1 MLSKFDFE
9 NNIYDTEDNSHV
21 EFLGNDDEEGAEFKV
36 INMSFFFFFF
46 FFIGIHSMQ
55 GWTAT
60 TRRGII
66 RKRNTKELRH
76 KWNLYRKNAQLKD
89 VC

>member
-9 NNIYDTEDNSHV
+9 NNIYDTEENSHV

-46 FFIGIHSMQ
+46 FFHWDSLHARLNSHYKA
-55 GWTAT
+55 WNYKKKKH
-60 TRRGII
+60 
-66 RKRNTKELRH
+66 KRVKTQMKS
-76 KWNLYRKNAQLKD
+76 
-89 VC
+89 V

>member
-9 NNIYDTEDNSHV
+9 NNICDTEDNSHV

-46 FFIGIHSMQ
+46 FSLGLTPCKAEQPQQ
-55 GWTAT
+55 GV
-60 TRRGII
+60 
-66 RKRNTKELRH
+66 EL
-76 KWNLYRKNAQLKD
+76 
-89 VC
+89 

>member
-1 MLSKFDFE
+1 MLSNFDFE
-9 NNIYDTEDNSHV
+9 NNIYDTEENSHV
-21 EFLGNDDEEGAEFKV
+21 EFLGNDDAEGSEFKF
-36 INMSFFFFFF
+36 INMSFFF

-60 TRRGII
+60 TRYGIT
-66 RKRNTKELRH
+66 RKRNTKGLRH
-76 KWNLYRKNAQLKD
+76 KWNLFRKNVQLKD